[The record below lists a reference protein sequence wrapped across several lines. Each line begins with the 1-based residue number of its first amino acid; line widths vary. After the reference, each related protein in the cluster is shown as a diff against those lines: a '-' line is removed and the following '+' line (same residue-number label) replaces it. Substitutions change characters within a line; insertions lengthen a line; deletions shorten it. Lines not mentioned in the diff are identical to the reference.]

1 MKKLLISFLI
11 LAAIVATA
19 SFSVQCNATET
30 GQDIASQ
37 PCKTYQ
43 VKGFSVD
50 IPEEFVKSEGWSSET
65 NMRLNS
71 EASHMM
77 EDGEEYSSSAT
88 IDVYQFDDQIQDLN
102 QCAITMK
109 CSREALDEKCDDP
122 IVADDTILL
131 RTSYDVDDDIVINWH
146 FMVRNADGRLAGGVI
161 SYHGKEA
168 KYYDCIV
175 KPIIQSIQFK

>member
-65 NMRLNS
+65 N
-71 EASHMM
+71 
-77 EDGEEYSSSAT
+77 
-88 IDVYQFDDQIQDLN
+88 
-102 QCAITMK
+102 ITMK
-109 CSREALDEKCDDP
+109 CSREALDERCDDP

-131 RTSYDVDDDIVINWH
+131 RTCYDVDDDIVINWH
-146 FMVRNADGRLAGGVI
+146 FMVRNADGQLAGGVI